1 VNHLSIRSIGSK
13 LAHYLYPQHP
23 ECISCGRSIH
33 VASAYDGLCYACAN
47 RIPWITQPVCIVCGR
62 NIDCPDCQRAEANTR
77 HFLVNRSA
85 VRYNTDIRNWLAAY
99 KYRGDE
105 RYEELFGQLLIESY
119 YRMNIEL
126 SSWYGT
132 NWAPAWITSVP
143 ASRDRL
149 QARGFDQAE
158 RVAVRLATKLKVSYI
173 PLLQRN
179 KQTIKQSEQ
188 GRYDRIRSMEGAFSC
203 VSAARSLVS
212 ELLYPHNGPYESESF
227 NEAKHSDNQHEEIA
241 LSTISQER
249 GFYNQVQSTLKAIPV
264 LLVDDIYTT
273 GSTINNCAR
282 VLQQLGEQFHVQFH
296 VIALT
301 CARS

>member
-1 VNHLSIRSIGSK
+1 MNHLSIRSIGGK
-13 LAHYLYPQHP
+13 LAQYLYPQHP
-23 ECISCGRSIH
+23 ECISCGRAIY

-47 RIPWITQPVCIVCGR
+47 RIPWITKPVCNVCGR
-62 NIDCPDCQRAEANTR
+62 NIDCPDCRRAEANTR
-77 HFLVNRSA
+77 HFFLNRSA

-105 RYEELFGQLLIESY
+105 RYEKLFGQFLIESY

-132 NWAPAWITSVP
+132 TWAPAWITSVP

-158 RVAVRLATKLKVSYI
+158 RVALRLASKLKVSYI

-179 KQTIKQSEQ
+179 KQTTKQSEQ
-188 GRYDRIRSMEGAFSC
+188 GRYDRIRSMEGAFSY

-212 ELLYPHNGPYESESF
+212 ELVYPHNRQYESESF
-227 NEAKHSDNQHEEIA
+227 NEAKYMNNPHEEIA
-241 LSTISQER
+241 LSAISQER
-249 GFYNQVQSTLKAIPV
+249 RSSNQVQSTLKGIPI

-273 GSTINNCAR
+273 GSTINNCAQ
-282 VLQQLGEQFHVQFH
+282 VLQKLGEQLHVQFH